1 MRALVV
7 DDEAAARRRLAD
19 LLEELGVE
27 VAGEAGNGL
36 DALTLARD
44 RRPDVVFLDV
54 SMPEVD
60 GFDVARHL
68 AEPRPL
74 IVFQTAYAEFAVK
87 AFEHEALDYLVKP
100 VTRERL
106 AQALDRVQRRA
117 SATPRWDGPAV
128 ASFGAAIG
136 HVPARPERL
145 LVRHGSGHRLVPLAD
160 IERFGTDEGLVY
172 AHVPGAQGSSEV
184 PGLKTRPTSG
194 SVHGT
199 DYTLNELEERLRGVF
214 VRISRSD
221 LVSITHIAGIASN
234 GDGSATLTLRSG
246 ETVHVSRRRAAAV
259 RALLGR

>member
-7 DDEAAARRRLAD
+7 DDEAPARRRLAD

-36 DALTLARD
+36 DALALARD

-68 AEPRPL
+68 TDPRPL
-74 IVFQTAYAEFAVK
+74 IVFQTAYAEFAVT

-106 AQALDRVQRRA
+106 AQALDRVQRRSA
-117 SATPRWDGPAV
+117 AATPWGAPDL

-136 HVPARPERL
+136 HVATRPERL
-145 LVRHGSGHRLVPLAD
+145 LVRHAHGHRLVPVAD
-160 IERFGTDEGLVY
+160 IERFGTEEGLVY
-172 AHVPGAQGSSEV
+172 AYV
-184 PGLKTRPTSG
+184 PGLKTRPTG
-194 SVHGT
+194 ETPKTRMAGETHGT
-199 DYTLNELEERLRGVF
+199 DYTLNELEARLHGAF
-214 VRISRSD
+214 VRVSRSD
-221 LVSITHIAGIASN
+221 LVSIPHVAGITSN

-246 ETVHVSRRRAAAV
+246 VPVHVSRRRSAGV
-259 RALLGR
+259 RAVLAR